1 MSQLQLAGV
10 FLVLVG
16 FAPTSVSRI
25 TMEIVGKLD
34 LVCISLIFL
43 TD

>member
-25 TMEIVGKLD
+25 TMEIVGKL
-34 LVCISLIFL
+34 LSLYFFKFFN
-43 TD
+43 